1 MIVDLIRL
9 SRPKHWVKNVFV
21 LLPVP
26 FALADGAELDPAV
39 FAMGL
44 FSFCLAASAVYA
56 INDAQDVERDRLHET
71 KKNRPIAAGRISVP
85 VAYVWA
91 LLLILAGG
99 GLAYAT
105 GSMTALILFGVYIV
119 SNLIYS
125 FGAKHVTLLDV
136 FLLSALYLLRVL
148 LGCALLDVTASNW
161 LLLCSGSLAL
171 FLALAKRRA
180 DVVSGHDSSHRPAL
194 QGYNQGFL
202 DQAMGISATM
212 TIMAYAMYTIDV
224 ANKGGLLVIG
234 REFAALPFVVF
245 GVLDYLRMAHV
256 NRGAGSS
263 PVDMLL
269 RSPTLIATGIGW
281 LAATTWSLRLGG

>member
-26 FALADGAELDPAV
+26 FALADGAQLDPLV

-44 FSFCLAASAVYA
+44 FSFCVAASAVYA

-71 KKNRPIAAGRISVP
+71 KKHRPIAAGRISLP
-85 VAYVWA
+85 VAYGWGIA
-91 LLLILAGG
+91 LILAGAS
-99 GLAYAT
+99 LAYAT
-105 GSMTALILFGVYIV
+105 GSVMAMVLFGLYIT
-119 SNLIYS
+119 SNLFYT
-125 FGAKHVTLLDV
+125 FVGKHITLLDV
-136 FLLSALYLLRVL
+136 FLLSAMYLMRVL

-180 DVVSGHDSSHRPAL
+180 DVVSGQDSSTRPAL
-194 QGYNQGFL
+194 EGYNQGFL

-212 TIMAYAMYTIDV
+212 TVMAYAMYTVDA
-224 ANKGGLLVIG
+224 ANQGGLLVIG

-256 NRGAGSS
+256 KQGAGAS

-269 RSPTLIATGIGW
+269 RSPALIATGVGW